1 MSEVFISDNHTK
13 NYLCSIIAHSNIDI
27 LQPYILNKQK
37 LMYSLSKFLS
47 QQTYDIQFYDPTF
60 PFHNKEELILFLGQ
74 SPIKITPG
82 ERRMIQDIARKIIS
96 FCKSGYDYNKSPYDN
111 LDEVKDDCIKIQN
124 YGDIFC
130 VRNAVTLFNITQ
142 DKDNQLECK
151 VSSLIHNQLQLKNQW
166 KKMCVP
172 TLQVKYGK
180 FSVIFD

>member
-37 LMYSLSKFLS
+37 LMYTLSKFLS
-47 QQTYDIQFYDPTF
+47 DETYNIQFYDPTF
-60 PFHNKEELILFLGQ
+60 PFKTKKELILFLGEN
-74 SPIKITPG
+74 PIKITPS
-82 ERRMIQDIARKIIS
+82 ERRMIQDIARRIIS
-96 FCKSGYDYNKSPYDN
+96 FCKSGYDYNKSTYMN
-111 LDEVKDDCIKIQN
+111 IDEVEEDCIKIHT

-130 VRNAVTLFNITQ
+130 VRNAVALFNITQ
-142 DKDNQLECK
+142 DKDNQIECK

-172 TLQVKYGK
+172 SLQIKHGK
-180 FSVIFD
+180 FLVVFD

>member
-47 QQTYDIQFYDPTF
+47 EETYDISFYDPTF
-60 PFHNKEELILFLGQ
+60 PFNNKEELIHFLGED
-74 SPIKITPG
+74 PIKITPG
-82 ERRMIQDIARKIIS
+82 ERRMIQDIARRVIS
-96 FCKSGYDYNKSPYDN
+96 FCKSGYDYNKSTYNN
-111 LDEVKDDCIKIQN
+111 LDEVHEDCIKIQN
-124 YGDIFC
+124 
-130 VRNAVTLFNITQ
+130 
-142 DKDNQLECK
+142 KDNQLECK

-180 FSVIFD
+180 FFVEFD

>member
-47 QQTYDIQFYDPTF
+47 EETYDISFYDPTF
-60 PFHNKEELILFLGQ
+60 PFHNKDELIEFLGID
-74 SPIKITPG
+74 PV
-82 ERRMIQDIARKIIS
+82 
-96 FCKSGYDYNKSPYDN
+96 KSTYNN
-111 LDEVKDDCIKIQN
+111 LDEVHEDCIKIQH

-130 VRNAVTLFNITQ
+130 VRNAIALFNITQ

-180 FSVIFD
+180 FFVVFD